1 VYEFWDWPPNFA
13 FEWIE
18 WTGPHKCFKF
28 TSSQLTDCLL
38 VEPWHFF
45 HLEQDKLVYC
55 LLGYS
60 PVFVLQILHQKLD
73 NKLVAYVIYACI
85 AYTVCSWFFF
95 FLHLHLSGVWVC
107 WIFQSPNLS
116 KSSQQKHLKNTSPK
130 QFKTPEFFSPL
141 FCHCVELIF
150 PLWSVSWVFN

>member
-1 VYEFWDWPPNFA
+1 VNWA
-13 FEWIE
+13 
-18 WTGPHKCFKF
+18 HKCFKF

-60 PVFVLQILHQKLD
+60 PIFVLQILHQKLD
-73 NKLVAYVIYACI
+73 KKLVAYAIYACI
-85 AYTVCSWFFF
+85 ACTVCSWFFF
-95 FLHLHLSGVWVC
+95 FPSLASIWCVGVL
-107 WIFQSPNLS
+107 NLS
-116 KSSQQKHLKNTSPK
+116 ISKLVQIKSTKTSQKYFSKAVQ
-130 QFKTPEFFSPL
+130 EFFFPL

-150 PLWSVSWVFN
+150 PL